1 MCFFV
6 ACVSAFVSLDIVVF
20 DVMMN
25 ATRSQIGG
33 SVSSIESWTI
43 IKYVCAYLANNTSS
57 TFANVSKEKDKHW
70 VINFWR
76 HVARVSL
83 PQITIIGTAN
93 AKTKKASECSKTN
106 SLGIFE
112 CKINSVV
119 NWKRRTQA
127 IQQFKS
133 LIAEG
138 IRSSEPKVVHR
149 LNN

>member
-1 MCFFV
+1 
-6 ACVSAFVSLDIVVF
+6 
-20 DVMMN
+20 
-25 ATRSQIGG
+25 
-33 SVSSIESWTI
+33 
-43 IKYVCAYLANNTSS
+43 
-57 TFANVSKEKDKHW
+57 VSKEKDKHW

-119 NWKRRTQA
+119 N
-127 IQQFKS
+127 
-133 LIAEG
+133 
-138 IRSSEPKVVHR
+138 
-149 LNN
+149 